1 MNISRGEKI
10 LKTLIAAI
18 SFLMV
23 ATLYAG
29 DLKDDLKNA
38 SDDSA
43 KISVVESMGNTK
55 EQKYQKP
62 LIDTLTN
69 GESSKLR
76 AVAATALGKMNAGIN
91 ELQKA
96 YETDDV
102 YVREASID
110 ALAEIG
116 NAKSQST
123 FENATKDKNEK
134 IRFSGIK
141 GLSKTGRIG
150 NASIFRNALEW
161 KDKTT
166 QIYAI
171 RGIGNINAY
180 NEWNYV
186 KPFCNNA
193 DKDFVLACLYTAGKI
208 QYTEALNTIE
218 KHMASPDSDISK
230 AAFEATSFYKPQVVI
245 PTLIRFKRDNPT
257 HPSLEALSATL
268 KKLKAAKQYAI
279 VKVSDKLN
287 LRSKANERSEI
298 VISLKANSVV
308 EVLGHES
315 RKYIITNSAGEEIE
329 DFWYQVKTEDGKKGF
344 LFGSY
349 LDVINSN

>member
-1 MNISRGEKI
+1 LERLISAI
-10 LKTLIAAI
+10 L
-18 SFLMV
+18 FLL
-23 ATLYAG
+23 ATSLFAG
-29 DLKDDLKNA
+29 DLKDELKNA
-38 SDDSA
+38 SDDA
-43 KISVVESMGNTK
+43 GKISIVEAMGESK

-62 LIDTLTN
+62 LIDTLTK

-76 AVAATALGKMNAGIN
+76 AAAATALGKLKTGIN

-96 YETDDV
+96 YDTDDI

-116 NAKSQST
+116 NPKSQSS
-123 FENATKDKNEK
+123 FESATKDKSEK

-150 NASIFRNALEW
+150 NASILRNALEW

-171 RGIGNINAY
+171 KGIGNINAY
-180 NEWNYV
+180 NEWTYV
-186 KPFCNNA
+186 KPFCSQA
-193 DKDFVLACLYTAGKI
+193 DKDYVLACLYTAGKI
-208 QYTEALNTIE
+208 QYTDALETIE
-218 KHMASPDSDISK
+218 KYMASSDADISK
-230 AAFEATSFYKPQVVI
+230 AAFEATSFYKPQIVI
-245 PTLIRFKRDNPT
+245 PTLIRFKRDNPS
-257 HPSLEALSATL
+257 HGSLDSLSSTL

-298 VISLKANSVV
+298 VTSLKANSVV
-308 EVLGHES
+308 EILGHES
-315 RKYIITNSAGEEIE
+315 RKYIITNSKGEELE
-329 DFWYQVKTEDGKKGF
+329 DFWYQVKTDEGQKGF

-349 LDVINSN
+349 LDVVDSN